1 MLAAGLIVL
10 GALAAGW
17 GYARHQQA
25 QKNAAQAFA
34 ADLEHS
40 VKHSAAQGTELDGV
54 CIEVLPVWAEQIEAA
69 RSHTEDAI
77 TQLTQRFAELAGRIH
92 MTVEGS
98 QDGNAQGLVSLLS
111 SSQKELDGIV
121 TGLRKALSSKEILQ
135 REITHLH
142 DFTGQL
148 QAMAKDVADV
158 AKQTN
163 LLALNA
169 AIEAARAGEAGRG
182 FAVVADEVRKL
193 STLSGNTGQ
202 KISETVETVNSAI
215 LRTLEASE
223 QYARQDA
230 ETLATSGEV
239 IENVITQ
246 FNASA
251 SGLLQQSNT
260 LREQSE
266 AVGAEI
272 ADVLVA
278 LQFQDRVSQM
288 LSHIRND
295 LNKLEQHLLERRSL
309 AAQGQALKPIDT
321 KAWLNELAKT
331 YTMAEQ
337 LAVHQ
342 GKAPASTA
350 PSDITFF

>member
-1 MLAAGLIVL
+1 
-10 GALAAGW
+10 
-17 GYARHQQA
+17 
-25 QKNAAQAFA
+25 
-34 ADLEHS
+34 
-40 VKHSAAQGTELDGV
+40 
-54 CIEVLPVWAEQIEAA
+54 
-69 RSHTEDAI
+69 
-77 TQLTQRFAELAGRIH
+77 

-260 LREQSE
+260 LREQ
-266 AVGAEI
+266 VK
-272 ADVLVA
+272 
-278 LQFQDRVSQM
+278 R
-288 LSHIRND
+288 
-295 LNKLEQHLLERRSL
+295 
-309 AAQGQALKPIDT
+309 
-321 KAWLNELAKT
+321 
-331 YTMAEQ
+331 
-337 LAVHQ
+337 
-342 GKAPASTA
+342 
-350 PSDITFF
+350 